1 MLTGFFPT
9 SKVRYKFANKF
20 FVEITLSI
28 DAGEVIIVI
37 IYCFINFILGNIL
50 AQGVVDVVFS
60 H

>member
-1 MLTGFFPT
+1 MGFFPT
-9 SKVRYKFANKF
+9 SQVRYKFANKF
-20 FVEITLSI
+20 LVEITLSI